1 MGESVEKLN
10 CIEGIL
16 NKSHPEN
23 FPAINNK
30 VDRAMN
36 LLADY
41 FKLEEEREAEDRDES
56 WVVPGLIDMVVL
68 RKFIEKVVREN
79 YKKKLLY
86 DEGMVVQAVIDAFI
100 EKPCFIQNLI
110 EDNIKIVIDAC
121 I

>member
-30 VDRAMN
+30 VDQAMN

-56 WVVPGLIDMVVL
+56 
-68 RKFIEKVVREN
+68 
-79 YKKKLLY
+79 
-86 DEGMVVQAVIDAFI
+86 
-100 EKPCFIQNLI
+100 
-110 EDNIKIVIDAC
+110 
-121 I
+121 